1 MNNCSFSKSF
11 PQSIINQPKFS
22 KDSEPIFFFFF
33 FFESHIENLTKP
45 KQQKLQNLKTSL
57 LYFQI
62 WVWIDIYI
70 YIYCKVTICS
80 PNPEKLG
87 YKPNE
92 PNTINL

>member
-22 KDSEPIFFFFF
+22 KDSEPIFFFF

-70 YIYCKVTICS
+70 YIYIVRSQFVAQTQKNWVTS
-80 PNPEKLG
+80 PMSQ
-87 YKPNE
+87 
-92 PNTINL
+92 IQ